1 MTPGSRPQSMPV
13 FLLVKAAFQSLWRQR
28 DDALRL
34 GVIPTMV
41 CFAGLVYVQ
50 GALRRS
56 VDFMQ
61 SGTPDLIS
69 SGDYLTL
76 LLSLLISGVAAA
88 VLVANW
94 LRFMLLG
101 PMGAIGLGLTIGRP
115 HVAFVVTCFI
125 LMFVF
130 SIAFMV
136 ICMPLLLLPELLKA
150 IGIGVAFIVVMVSAS
165 RLLLFGVGQAIGQPM
180 SLQQAWSASRA
191 NGVQLASALILVWLP
206 LWIVAVIVSTL
217 LDALGFREL
226 APHATLFIAAV
237 FQSAGYILQAI
248 VLASAFRQM
257 VGVQV

>member
-34 GVIPTMV
+34 GFIPTMV

-61 SGTPDLIS
+61 SGTPDLIT

-101 PMGAIGLGLTIGRP
+101 PMGAIGLGLTIGKP
-115 HVAFVVTCFI
+115 HIAFVVTCFI

-150 IGIGVAFIVVMVSAS
+150 IGIGVAFIVVMVSAA
-165 RLLLFGVGQAIGQPM
+165 RLLLFGVAQAIGQPM

-206 LWIVAVIVSTL
+206 LWIVAVMVSTL